1 MVEIIRNILL
11 VIYAIVC
18 FALIIL
24 ATIQT
29 KDANGASGTIT
40 GSSTNNFYD
49 QNKGRTKEGKLKKL
63 TIMCGVLFVILAV
76 ALSILFVM

>member
-1 MVEIIRNILL
+1 MIEIIRNILV

-18 FALIIL
+18 LTLIIL

-40 GSSTNNFYD
+40 GSSTNNFYE
-49 QNKGRTKEGKLKKL
+49 QNKGRTKEGKLKRY
-63 TIMCGVLFVILAV
+63 TIIVGVLFVILAV